1 MVDDAQPKATI
12 LNVVEAG
19 RVIVILLKNIV
30 LPSLDDEA
38 ITEVLEMKTQL
49 VSALFVE
56 LSESLLLL
64 Q

>member
-1 MVDDAQPKATI
+1 VVDDAQPKATI